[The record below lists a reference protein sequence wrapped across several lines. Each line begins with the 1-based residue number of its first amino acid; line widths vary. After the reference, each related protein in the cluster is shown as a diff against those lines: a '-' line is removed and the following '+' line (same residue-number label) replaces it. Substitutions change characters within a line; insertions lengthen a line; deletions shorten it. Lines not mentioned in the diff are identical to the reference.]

1 MDSPMMNFENRP
13 TDAALAPKAQKEF
26 EKIFCQWMDE
36 EWNQERLLLGGTGNL
51 VTLAARL
58 VAYLADPE
66 DKNYSR
72 RLNSKR
78 AAMHM
83 HSSSE
88 KEGGDGTTCNV
99 VEKRLILTDGLAFTP
114 KFIGEPN
121 HSR

>member
-13 TDAALAPKAQKEF
+13 TDAALTPKAQKEF

-88 KEGGDGTTCNV
+88 KEGGDGTTLQRCR
-99 VEKRLILTDGLAFTP
+99 EETD
-114 KFIGEPN
+114 IDRWSRI
-121 HSR
+121 HSEIYRRAKPL